1 MILLETKGL
10 SKKFGGYTA
19 LQNVDLALECGKIVG
34 LLGPNGSGKTTL
46 LKLLNGLLAPT
57 SGTINIGGYGPG
69 VISKQHVSYLPDA
82 NYFPRWMKVN
92 NLFEYFSDFFA
103 DFQQEK
109 AEDMLK
115 KLDIAI
121 TMKLAHMSKGTLE
134 KVQLVLAM
142 SRDANLYCLDEPIG
156 GVDPATRDYILKT
169 IVGNYCE
176 NSTVIIS
183 THLIASFKMDRS
195 AFIRVWMKSGKK
207 KINQWMH
214 CLGRYSNVRKNN
226 ETRIQIHIQDFC
238 SHIYRTGASHLGG
251 LPIYP
256 AAETL

>member
-19 LQNVDLALECGKIVG
+19 LQNVDLTLECGKIVG

-57 SGTINIGGYGPG
+57 SGTITIGGYGPG

-115 KLDIAI
+115 KLDIAT

-183 THLIASFKMDRS
+183 THLIADVENILDEAVFLQDGQIRLHQSVDEIREKENKSVDALFREVFK
-195 AFIRVWMKSGKK
+195 
-207 KINQWMH
+207 
-214 CLGRYSNVRKNN
+214 C
-226 ETRIQIHIQDFC
+226 
-238 SHIYRTGASHLGG
+238 
-251 LPIYP
+251 
-256 AAETL
+256 